1 MTEPS
6 AAAGPSRRVLRIF
19 VLAAAGAQTAF
30 WFYTFRFHCRESNL
44 VREMTSYGA
53 DHLKF

>member
-30 WFYTFRFHCRESNL
+30 WFYTFRFIGVNANPR
-44 VREMTSYGA
+44 RRQ
-53 DHLKF
+53 